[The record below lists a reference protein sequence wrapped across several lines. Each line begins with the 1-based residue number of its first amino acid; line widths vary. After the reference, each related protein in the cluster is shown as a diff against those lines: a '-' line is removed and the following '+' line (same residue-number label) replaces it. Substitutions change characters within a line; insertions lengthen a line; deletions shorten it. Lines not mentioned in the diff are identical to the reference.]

1 MTRLVSPT
9 IPREEDV
16 HGEKKKKKKKK
27 FERGTGYEKRRRRDE
42 TRRKR
47 VTRDVCSAFRDAET
61 KVECSCGKDI
71 YIHIRPLTA

>member
-42 TRRKR
+42 THDESESLETFVPRFAMRRQKW
-47 VTRDVCSAFRDAET
+47 SAPAER
-61 KVECSCGKDI
+61 I
-71 YIHIRPLTA
+71 YIYISGR